1 MKEIVDVDFL
11 PVLDDDDFQREK
23 NSTHS
28 VTEEKVYNEVIKEN
42 EIYEY
47 STEETVENMQEEK
60 KEEPE
65 KAAYEKTYEQT
76 YEQSNAYKSYD
87 MGDKQKKTE
96 TGERDTSYA
105 SFDTAQKQAFRKKK
119 KKISASIAN
128 GIRLAL
134 AILIGI
140 PIAAFVG
147 FFAVMGIGMAVFFCG
162 MAVGMGVLGLGLA
175 GFTVVAGM
183 GQIGMLCFFG
193 SLLAIGGG
201 GVGLCLIL
209 MIFIWIKRLCVGGY
223 RRLKERKERGV
234 A

>member
-11 PVLDDDDFQREK
+11 PVLDDEDFQREK

-28 VTEEKVYNEVIKEN
+28 VTEEKAYNEVIKEN

-47 STEETVENMQEEK
+47 STEETVENIQEEK
-60 KEEPE
+60 KEEPV
-65 KAAYEKTYEQT
+65 KVAYEKTYEQT
-76 YEQSNAYKSYD
+76 YEQSNTYKSYD
-87 MGDKQKKTE
+87 MRDKQKKTE

-105 SFDTAQKQAFRKKK
+105 SFDTAQKQAFKKKK

-128 GIRLAL
+128 GILLAL

-147 FFAVMGIGMAVFFCG
+147 FFAVMGIGMGVFFCG

-201 GVGLCLIL
+201 GVGLILLL
-209 MIFIWIKRLCVGGY
+209 MIFVWIKRLCVGGY

>member
-1 MKEIVDVDFL
+1 M
-11 PVLDDDDFQREK
+11 
-23 NSTHS
+23 
-28 VTEEKVYNEVIKEN
+28 
-42 EIYEY
+42 
-47 STEETVENMQEEK
+47 
-60 KEEPE
+60 
-65 KAAYEKTYEQT
+65 
-76 YEQSNAYKSYD
+76 
-87 MGDKQKKTE
+87 
-96 TGERDTSYA
+96 
-105 SFDTAQKQAFRKKK
+105 
-119 KKISASIAN
+119 
-128 GIRLAL
+128 
-134 AILIGI
+134 
-140 PIAAFVG
+140 
-147 FFAVMGIGMAVFFCG
+147 MGIGMAVFFCG

>member
-1 MKEIVDVDFL
+1 
-11 PVLDDDDFQREK
+11 
-23 NSTHS
+23 
-28 VTEEKVYNEVIKEN
+28 
-42 EIYEY
+42 
-47 STEETVENMQEEK
+47 
-60 KEEPE
+60 
-65 KAAYEKTYEQT
+65 
-76 YEQSNAYKSYD
+76 

-128 GIRLAL
+128 GILLAL